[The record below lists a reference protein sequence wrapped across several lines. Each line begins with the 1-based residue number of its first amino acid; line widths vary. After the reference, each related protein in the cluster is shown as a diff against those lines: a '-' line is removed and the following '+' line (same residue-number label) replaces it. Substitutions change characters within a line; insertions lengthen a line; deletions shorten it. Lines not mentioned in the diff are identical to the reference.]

1 MIFSVKQTK
10 IIIDYSFF
18 LLLSFAVFYGYKN
31 AVMIILF
38 SCLHELGHLT
48 ALLLFNAKPNYIKL
62 SFYGISLNYCN
73 KLGRIKELIAI
84 LCGPAV
90 NLLLYLILKDEI
102 NLFLFIINMYPVLPL
117 DGGRSLNTVF
127 QNNGKF
133 ISLFFLV
140 LLIGLSLYL
149 LVIYKIWSLILI
161 VIYLLIFNIKQMR
174 FI

>member
-1 MIFSVKQTK
+1 MIFSIKQTK
-10 IIIDYSFF
+10 INIDYSFF

-31 AVMIILF
+31 AAIIILF

-48 ALLLFNAKPNYIKL
+48 ALLLFNIKPNYIKL

-73 KLGRIKELIAI
+73 KLDLIKELIVI
-84 LCGPAV
+84 ICGPAI
-90 NLLLYLILKDEI
+90 NLLLYLIFKNEI

-117 DGGRSLNTVF
+117 DGGRALNIVF
-127 QNNGKF
+127 KNNGKF

-140 LLIGLSLYL
+140 LLVGLSLYL
-149 LVIYKIWSLILI
+149 LVIYKIWSLFLI
-161 VIYLLIFNIKQMR
+161 AIYLLVFNIKQTR